1 MVELKKRKL
10 FLDFDNTIVNTTKA
24 IVSLYNE
31 DFKYYKDFKPVDWH
45 TINTYDFEECALASK
60 EYINMYFNQP
70 RFFRHLDFMPS
81 PTIGIGFIFTSV
93 QSYLNALNEFFD
105 VTIVS
110 LGYSPNLKGKIKW
123 LKHVY
128 LDNQYGFN
136 FIGVNMKEYHDKSH
150 IDMSGGILV
159 DDNARMLETSNA
171 STKICFGDIHS
182 WNDTWTGLRA
192 KDWKELTYILWR
204 KEVQ

>member
-1 MVELKKRKL
+1 MAALKKCKL

-24 IVSLYNE
+24 IVSLYNN
-31 DFKYYKDFKPVDWH
+31 DFKYYKDFKPVNWQEV
-45 TINTYDFEECALASK
+45 NTYDFEECTLASK
-60 EYINMYFNQP
+60 EYIDTYFNQP
-70 RFFRHLDFMPS
+70 RFFRQLEFV
-81 PTIGIGFIFTSV
+81 V
-93 QSYLNALNEFFD
+93 QSKDYFENMLLSTQQYLELLRELFD

-123 LKHVY
+123 LENKN
-128 LDNQYGFN
+128 LDKQYGIN

-159 DDNARMLETSNA
+159 DDNAHMLETSNA
-171 STKICFGDIHS
+171 STKICFGETHS

-192 KDWKELTYILWR
+192 KDWKELTHMLCT

>member
-1 MVELKKRKL
+1 MEEPNKRKL
-10 FLDFDNTIVNTTKA
+10 FLDFDNTIVNTTQA

-31 DFKYYKDFKPVDWH
+31 DFQYYKDFNPVNWRTVD
-45 TINTYDFEECALASK
+45 TYNFEECTLASK
-60 EYINMYFNQP
+60 EYIDMYFNQS
-70 RFFRHLDFMPS
+70 RFFWYLNFMS
-81 PTIGIGFIFTSV
+81 QKVQIGLSDV
-93 QSYLNALNEFFD
+93 QSYLDILKELFN

-123 LKHVY
+123 LENKN
-128 LDNQYGFN
+128 LDKEHGFN
-136 FIGVNMKEYHDKSH
+136 FTGVNMKEYHDKSH

-171 STKICFGDIHS
+171 STKICFGDVHS
-182 WNDTWTGLRA
+182 WNDTWKGLRA
-192 KDWKELTYILWR
+192 KNWKELTYMLCR

>member
-1 MVELKKRKL
+1 MAELKKRKL

-31 DFKYYKDFKPVDWH
+31 DFQYYKDFKPVNWKEV
-45 TINTYDFEECALASK
+45 NTYAFEECTLASK
-60 EYINMYFNQP
+60 EYINTYFNQP
-70 RFFRHLDFMPS
+70 RFFRYLDFISS
-81 PTIGIGFIFTSV
+81 PTMGFDFTFTNV
-93 QSYLNALNEFFD
+93 QSYLNMLKESFD

-123 LKHVY
+123 LKNMY
-128 LDNQYGFN
+128 LDKRYGIN
-136 FIGVNMKEYHDKSH
+136 FTGVNMKEYHDKSH

-171 STKICFGDIHS
+171 STKICFGDVHS

-192 KDWKELTYILWR
+192 KDWKELTYMLCR